1 LGNLSLQDKISN
13 GPTYPMT
20 SLISPPVLPKRLLH
34 ADVIR
39 AWATLA
45 VVLLHA
51 SVLYVDRWQ
60 QVPISWWWMGNIVH
74 SLARCAVPLF
84 ILLSGSLLLGQGKVE
99 SLGDFWR
106 KRLGKLLIPGG
117 LWSIVYLAVCQSP
130 ETAAVPWFGQ
140 VLSLLEKPAYGHLW
154 FLYMILGLYLVT
166 PVLRVCVRHAD
177 RSTLRYYLILWFIFC
192 QLLPFLTTVLKLP
205 TIYLANFFNVNGFV
219 GMFVLGY
226 FLDTLTL
233 TVRLKLWAAGL
244 AIGSWAAVAVATPM
258 VINPTTGNPSSA
270 IYEVTSPLTLGLSI
284 GIYLLLKSL
293 PNHELSQQYPRL
305 YRAIGVVS
313 GASFTIY
320 LAHMLPFYCLQSGR
334 WPLWIDTLTMN
345 PLWLIPVLTIGNLVA
360 CLGLHHLLRRLSIG
374 RWIAP

>member
-1 LGNLSLQDKISN
+1 
-13 GPTYPMT
+13 MT
-20 SLISPPVLPKRLLH
+20 SLVSPPVLPKRLLH

-74 SLARCAVPLF
+74 SLSRCAVPLF
-84 ILLSGSLLLGQGKVE
+84 ILLSGSLLLGTGKVE

-117 LWSIVYLAVCQSP
+117 LWSIVYLVVCQSP
-130 ETAAVPWFGQ
+130 ETSAVPWFGKL
-140 VLSLLEKPAYGHLW
+140 LSLLEKPAYGHLW

-177 RSTLRYYLILWFIFC
+177 RSTLRYYLVIWFIFC
-192 QLLPFLTTVLKLP
+192 QVLPFLTTVLHFP
-205 TIYLANFFNVNGFV
+205 SIYLTNFFNMNGLI

-226 FLDTLTL
+226 FLDTLPL
-233 TVRLKLWAAGL
+233 TVRLKRSAVGL
-244 AIGSWAAVAVATPM
+244 ALGGWLAVAVATPLL
-258 VINPTTGNPSSA
+258 INPTTGHPSSV
-270 IYEVTSPLTLGLSI
+270 IYDVTSPLTLGLSI

-305 YRAIGVVS
+305 YQAIGGIS

-345 PLWLIPVLTIGNLVA
+345 PLWLIPVLTIGNLLA